1 MKKNEPQSRTSNSIR
16 VICRSCY
23 SGKEA
28 LEALLAELST
38 MA

>member
-1 MKKNEPQSRTSNSIR
+1 MKKNEPQSCTSNSIR
-16 VICRSCY
+16 VIRGSFY

-38 MA
+38 LA